1 MENAMK
7 NQKLLSLVAAL
18 AMLGFAHS
26 LAAEVKVIANL
37 SVSADSIS
45 VAELKRVYLEQTRSL
60 GDGSHVEPVLE
71 RSGSANATFLKD
83 FLDINDDALQSY
95 YRTLVFTGR
104 GSMPRS
110 LDSDAE
116 VVAYV
121 LKTRGAIGYVNTSAD
136 VQGVKVLPIASE
148 GHQSQRALLVRV
160 EPEYPETLKRLLI
173 GGTVRLS
180 VTISENG
187 SVENAEE
194 LGGNPILVASAITA
208 VRQWVY
214 AAGRSRSK
222 IEVTIPFDP
231 RQ

>member
-7 NQKLLSLVAAL
+7 HQKLLSLVAAVAL
-18 AMLGFAHS
+18 LTCARS

-45 VAELKRVYLEQTRSL
+45 VAELKRVYLEQTRLL

-71 RSGSANATFLKD
+71 RSGVVNTTFLKD
-83 FLDINDDALQSY
+83 VLDINDDALQSY

-121 LKTRGAIGYVNTSAD
+121 LKTRGAIGYVNATAD
-136 VQGVKVLPIASE
+136 VQGVKILPISAE
-148 GHQSQRALLVRV
+148 GHQSQRTLLVRV
-160 EPEYPETLKRLLI
+160 EPEYPETLKRLSI

-180 VTISENG
+180 VTVSASG
-187 SVENAEE
+187 VVEKAEE

-214 AAGRSRSK
+214 SVGRSRTK
-222 IEVTIPFDP
+222 MEVTIPFDP

>member
-1 MENAMK
+1 MK
-7 NQKLLSLVAAL
+7 HQRVLPLIAAVVL
-18 AMLGFAHS
+18 FCFAHT

-37 SVSADSIS
+37 SVSVDSIS

-60 GDGSHVEPVLE
+60 SDGSHVEPVLE
-71 RSGSANATFLKD
+71 RSGPAHASFLKD
-83 FLDINDDALQSY
+83 FLDLNDDALQSY

-110 LDSDAE
+110 LDSDVD

-121 LKTRGAIGYVNTSAD
+121 IKTRGAIGYVNASAD
-136 VQGVKVLPIASE
+136 VQGVKILPITSE
-148 GHQSQRALLVRV
+148 GHQSERVLLVRV
-160 EPEYPETLKRLLI
+160 QPEYPETLKRLSI

-180 VTISENG
+180 VTVSANG
-187 SVENAEE
+187 RVENAEE

-214 AAGRSRSK
+214 AAGPSR
-222 IEVTIPFDP
+222 IRMQVTIPFDP

>member
-7 NQKLLSLVAAL
+7 HQKLLSLVAAL
-18 AMLGFAHS
+18 AIGFAHS

-121 LKTRGAIGYVNTSAD
+121 LKTRGAIGYVNASAD
-136 VQGVKVLPIASE
+136 VQGVKILPITPD
-148 GHQSQRALLVRV
+148 GHQSQRMLLVRV
-160 EPEYPETLKRLLI
+160 EPEYPDTLKRLLI
-173 GGTVRLS
+173 GGTVRLQ
-180 VTISENG
+180 VTVSASG
-187 SVENAEE
+187 SVDKAEE

-214 AAGRSRSK
+214 AVGRSRTK
-222 IEVTIPFDP
+222 MEVTIPFDP